1 MICTFHSF
9 LLAWNLQL
17 SINHLFSFPADFQ
30 DVSWARP
37 FFFLFLTA
45 WAEGECPDVIQ
56 FWNNLWSTINIRGLF
71 LCISLRWNKVSIT
84 MPILF
89 IGIILGHSSCIRLNL
104 RLQTNGSFPADFQDT
119 TSVILSST
127 PRFRKT
133 LRFWACM
140 LFLPSFFYAS

>member
-1 MICTFHSF
+1 
-9 LLAWNLQL
+9 
-17 SINHLFSFPADFQ
+17 
-30 DVSWARP
+30 
-37 FFFLFLTA
+37 
-45 WAEGECPDVIQ
+45 
-56 FWNNLWSTINIRGLF
+56 
-71 LCISLRWNKVSIT
+71 

-133 LRFWACM
+133 LRF
-140 LFLPSFFYAS
+140 